1 MNTTKKKHR
10 AALIIMIIVLIG
22 LVTVIV
28 VNPFEDLIQ
37 SLQGTQGNAVP
48 DGSGTVSVRVLPLEL
63 SAMDKV
69 IRVNGNVIDPSS
81 LDVYPEVAGKM
92 TSLLVSVG
100 DRVQEGQELAVLDPS
115 RAGMVYKSSIVTSPG
130 EGTVLAL
137 PFVEGAM
144 VSAQTP
150 IVRLGLIED
159 LEVVTYIAEQHIGE
173 VGIGTKASLTFAA
186 FPSRTF
192 NAEVTYLSPVL
203 NAATRT
209 LEIRLTIED
218 PQRIVKSGMFPSV
231 TLYTEHRDDIIS
243 IPVSALLYE
252 GDQGYVYTAD
262 EDGVARK
269 KMVSTGIQVG
279 TEVEI
284 TEGLSAGEHL
294 VIEGHTL
301 VSDGALLNIVQ

>member
-1 MNTTKKKHR
+1 MKTTKKKHK
-10 AALIIMIIVLIG
+10 AALIIMVIVLIG

-28 VNPFEDLIQ
+28 LNPFEDLIQ
-37 SLQGTQGNAVP
+37 SLQGSQENAVTE
-48 DGSGTVSVRVLPLEL
+48 GTSTVSVRVLPLEL
-63 SAMDKV
+63 SSMDKV

-81 LDVYPEVAGKM
+81 LDVYPEVAGEDDFSDGLGRRPC
-92 TSLLVSVG
+92 TGRSGTCPHRPLPRRDGSI
-100 DRVQEGQELAVLDPS
+100 
-115 RAGMVYKSSIVTSPG
+115 RAASSPPRAKVPCF
-130 EGTVLAL
+130 AL

-159 LEVVTYIAEQHIGE
+159 LEVVTYIAEQYIGE
-173 VGIGTKASLTFAA
+173 VALGTKAALTFAA

-192 NAEVTYLSPVL
+192 SAEVTYLSPVL

-252 GDQGYVYTAD
+252 GGPGLCVYSRRGWSCPQ
-262 EDGVARK
+262 EDGLNRYPGRNRDRDLRGAERRRA
-269 KMVSTGIQVG
+269 SCYRGAYTGI
-279 TEVEI
+279 
-284 TEGLSAGEHL
+284 
-294 VIEGHTL
+294 
-301 VSDGALLNIVQ
+301 

>member
-1 MNTTKKKHR
+1 MKTTKKKHR
-10 AALIIMIIVLIG
+10 AALIIMVIVLIG

-28 VNPFEDLIQ
+28 LNPFEDLIQ
-37 SLQGTQGNAVP
+37 SLQGSQENAVTE
-48 DGSGTVSVRVLPLEL
+48 GTSTVSVRVLPLEL
-63 SAMDKV
+63 SSMDKV

-92 TSLLVSVG
+92 TSLMVSVG
-100 DRVQEGQELAVLDPS
+100 DRVQEGQELALIDPS
-115 RAGMVYKSSIVTSPG
+115 RAGMVYKSSIVTSPS

-159 LEVVTYIAEQHIGE
+159 LEVVTYIAEQYIGE
-173 VGIGTKASLTFAA
+173 VALGTKAALTFAA

-192 NAEVTYLSPVL
+192 SAEVTYLSPVL

-252 GDQGYVYTAD
+252 GDQGYVFIAD

-279 TEVEI
+279 TEIEI
-284 TEGLSAGEHL
+284 SEGLSAGEHL